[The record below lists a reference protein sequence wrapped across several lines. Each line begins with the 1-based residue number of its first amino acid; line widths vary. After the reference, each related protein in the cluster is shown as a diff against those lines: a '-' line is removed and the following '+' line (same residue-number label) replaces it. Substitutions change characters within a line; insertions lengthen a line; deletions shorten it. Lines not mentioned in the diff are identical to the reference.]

1 MTDHAPAADFV
12 PPSRLGPPRLLD
24 DVVPRSRLLRRLD
37 QAAGMLCVVATPA
50 GFGKTTL
57 LAQWARRER
66 PGTVAWLSLD
76 ESEADPSV
84 LWAHISAALC
94 GPDANVLEATLA
106 GAIAL
111 AEVATPASL
120 VVDGYER
127 IAGSPAEAELWR
139 FALERPP
146 LQVVLAGRGEPSVPL
161 APARAR
167 GELLELRA
175 ATLRFDH
182 REALELVG
190 RAAGTGGRAAADL
203 VDACGGWPAAL
214 RLALAAPSPRVWEE
228 QLLDFV
234 TEEVLG
240 GEPDARAFL
249 LRAALLDELSP
260 AVCDAVLGV
269 EGSAAVLA
277 DLERR
282 HLLVERRG
290 DDSRYRLEPAARRVL
305 RAELEWSQRRL
316 ASELHRRAA
325 SIERA
330 SGLTEQAVEHLLAC
344 GDTARAG
351 RAVAA
356 IWARFTD
363 AGRQEEVLDWL
374 ERLPPRA
381 QDVHLALARGWML
394 RMDGRRAESERWLDV
409 ARTAA
414 SPHARPAVVRGCVL
428 ARAALPWDDVGEAMT
443 LARRAWRTERHG
455 SQRPIA
461 AWALGWASWWKGE
474 LQAAADALDD
484 AFGGPQLVEIGALTV
499 LGRIELERG
508 DLDAAEAHVATAEAL
523 VADRELDGLPALG
536 MLSTARGALAAARG
550 DGGFA
555 LAPLDRGIR
564 LRRLWGHPLETAD
577 ALAVAAPVV
586 AAERGRFA
594 AGAMIAEAR
603 LLVDAC
609 ADSGCL
615 PDRLAAATRVA
626 LPRPAAGAH
635 DELTPRERAVLRL
648 LAQGH
653 SKRRIAEELTIS
665 FNTVHSHTKAV
676 YRKLGVSSRNEAV
689 ERAAQ
694 ITLR

>member
-1 MTDHAPAADFV
+1 
-12 PPSRLGPPRLLD
+12 
-24 DVVPRSRLLRRLD
+24 
-37 QAAGMLCVVATPA
+37 
-50 GFGKTTL
+50 
-57 LAQWARRER
+57 
-66 PGTVAWLSLD
+66 
-76 ESEADPSV
+76 
-84 LWAHISAALC
+84 
-94 GPDANVLEATLA
+94 
-106 GAIAL
+106 
-111 AEVATPASL
+111 
-120 VVDGYER
+120 
-127 IAGSPAEAELWR
+127 
-139 FALERPP
+139 
-146 LQVVLAGRGEPSVPL
+146 
-161 APARAR
+161 
-167 GELLELRA
+167 
-175 ATLRFDH
+175 
-182 REALELVG
+182 
-190 RAAGTGGRAAADL
+190 
-203 VDACGGWPAAL
+203 
-214 RLALAAPSPRVWEE
+214 
-228 QLLDFV
+228 
-234 TEEVLG
+234 
-240 GEPDARAFL
+240 
-249 LRAALLDELSP
+249 
-260 AVCDAVLGV
+260 
-269 EGSAAVLA
+269 
-277 DLERR
+277 
-282 HLLVERRG
+282 
-290 DDSRYRLEPAARRVL
+290 
-305 RAELEWSQRRL
+305 
-316 ASELHRRAA
+316 
-325 SIERA
+325 
-330 SGLTEQAVEHLLAC
+330 
-344 GDTARAG
+344 
-351 RAVAA
+351 
-356 IWARFTD
+356 
-363 AGRQEEVLDWL
+363 
-374 ERLPPRA
+374 
-381 QDVHLALARGWML
+381 
-394 RMDGRRAESERWLDV
+394 
-409 ARTAA
+409 
-414 SPHARPAVVRGCVL
+414 
-428 ARAALPWDDVGEAMT
+428 LPWDDVGEAMT